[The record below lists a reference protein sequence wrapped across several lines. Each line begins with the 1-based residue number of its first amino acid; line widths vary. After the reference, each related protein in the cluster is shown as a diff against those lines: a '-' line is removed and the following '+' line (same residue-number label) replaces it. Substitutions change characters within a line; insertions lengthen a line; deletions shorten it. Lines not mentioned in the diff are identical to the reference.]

1 MPEGRLEDGALL
13 NERYR
18 IIRVIGQGG
27 MGTVYRAEHERL
39 KSVVAVKEIRATPSE
54 NTAHRVTLE
63 QYEREAQFLVRLNH
77 PNLPKVTD
85 AFVDSDRF
93 YLVMDFV
100 EGATLDHCLRMG
112 GGKPIDPGT
121 VVNLAIEIVDV
132 LRYLHSQ
139 NPPIIF
145 RDLKPSN
152 VMVQPDRHIKL
163 IDFGIA
169 RRFQP
174 GATKD
179 TSLLGRVGYSPPDQF
194 GRHQTDKRSDIYSLG
209 ATMHHLLT
217 ARDPSISPFKFAPL
231 EQVIPGVPN
240 SLSRLVANCV
250 AMEPN
255 LRPPDVEVVAA
266 ELIAI
271 RNILNGVGLPPVQAP
286 AVTALQIPTRMSTI
300 GGQSPWMPATTSQ
313 HVYGGNSRS
322 SSHSKRTSPMFR
334 FSVLLLV
341 TGLFSAVAI
350 NVGNGARPV
359 KPKKHP
365 AHNSRSHASA
375 ASGNRYRFT
384 NPIRG
389 ASSEDSS
396 SSSASGSESSD
407 SGDQAS
413 VDGDRASSD
422 GDSGNPSSETKS
434 ALCSAEV
441 VGTSPDGKSL
451 RLHVTG
457 EINGMKDSAGKV
469 AAYFYHTDRT
479 PMRSLEPKGANA
491 TSSGQL
497 FAELTFE
504 IGADSQTV
512 DELIDIPVDLFSS
525 TKKGLFKCIIYAD
538 NQSAGQT
545 ELMPFSPE
553 LFASSGS

>member
-1 MPEGRLEDGALL
+1 MQEGRLEDGYLL

-39 KSVVAVKEIRATPSE
+39 KAVVAVKEIRATPAAD
-54 NTAHRVTLE
+54 TAHQVTLE

-85 AFVDSDRF
+85 AFVDRDRF

-112 GGKPIDPGT
+112 GGKPLDPAT
-121 VVNLAIEIVDV
+121 VVNLAIEMADV

-174 GATKD
+174 GASKD
-179 TSLLGRVGYSPPDQF
+179 TSLLGSVGYSPPEQF
-194 GRHQTDKRSDIYSLG
+194 GRHQTDRRSDIYSLG

-217 ARDPSISPFKFAPL
+217 ARDPSISPFKFAPV
-231 EQVIPGVPN
+231 EQIVPGVPN

-250 AMEPN
+250 AMEPDM
-255 LRPPDVEVVAA
+255 RPPDVWVVSA

-271 RNILNGVGLPPVQAP
+271 RNVLNNVGMPPAP
-286 AVTALQIPTRMSTI
+286 VRANTDAQITSRMSTI
-300 GGQSPWMPATTSQ
+300 GTGSTNLWSPGAQ
-313 HVYGGNSRS
+313 RVYGGNVGSGR
-322 SSHSKRTSPMFR
+322 HTARTSP
-334 FSVLLLV
+334 VLRIAVLGLV
-341 TGLFSAVAI
+341 TVVLAAAAVT
-350 NVGNGARPV
+350 VGSGSRPV
-359 KPKKHP
+359 KAKKHP
-365 AHNSRSHASA
+365 ARNTRTHASA
-375 ASGNRYRFT
+375 GLTHRYRWAGPT
-384 NPIRG
+384 G
-389 ASSEDSS
+389 GSSTGDSS
-396 SSSASGSESSD
+396 SSSVGGAGESD

-413 VDGDRASSD
+413 GETNQQSGD
-422 GDSGNPSSETKS
+422 GDSSSSAAETKT

-457 EINGMKDSAGKV
+457 EINGKKDAAGKV
-469 AAYFYHTDRT
+469 AAYFYHADRT
-479 PMRSLEPKGANA
+479 PLRSREPKGAYA

-497 FAELTFE
+497 FAELKFQ
-504 IGADSQTV
+504 IDADSQSV
-512 DELIDIPVDLFSS
+512 DELIDVPVDQFSS
-525 TKKGLFKCIIYAD
+525 TNKGLFKCIIYAD
-538 NQSAGQT
+538 NQNAGQT
-545 ELMPFSPE
+545 DLMPFSSD